1 VARVPIFETPRCTH
15 GPTQLHKLQTISGA
29 LPNPCRRQE
38 NGPKANL
45 DSPAEANSRSDVNAG
60 SELDIVYLYIVEM
73 KSTRMFTTG
82 RTPLITTPL
91 KAANQ

>member
-45 DSPAEANSRSDVNAG
+45 
-60 SELDIVYLYIVEM
+60 ELDIVYLYIVEM